1 MFGGRVYRPVL
12 QILTLFQTLLSYLAF
27 LDPAS
32 GLLNPYRFSDL
43 VEVEFRPELK
53 QDFLKSN
60 SNCLLLFLSDSFGI
74 EMTNTLIHSCSF
86 LENHHQFQNKMGKIY
101 TLFQTEKEQKPYP
114 LGRHIPTWLT

>member
-1 MFGGRVYRPVL
+1 MCRLVL

-60 SNCLLLFLSDSFGI
+60 SNLLITLSF
-74 EMTNTLIHSCSF
+74 
-86 LENHHQFQNKMGKIY
+86 
-101 TLFQTEKEQKPYP
+101 
-114 LGRHIPTWLT
+114 